1 MQPIRGEFYN
11 VALVIL
17 SVADRCVADTERPG
31 RRTRTTTEMIPE
43 DILLEIFDF
52 YRLNA
57 MKRTNGWP
65 WKWHRLA
72 HVCRKWRLVISLSP
86 RRLDL
91 QIHCKYGATIE
102 RILASW
108 GTLPLFV
115 RFNGGPNSKLLPKN
129 ITTALRHPDR
139 VREINLSLTST
150 TVGLVVDAMKKPFQ
164 ILERIRIKIKGTK
177 GPSLPFRDV
186 FLGGSAPRLRL
197 ISLDGINFPFL
208 EIKQIISST
217 NNLVELCLSRIPKT
231 GYFSA
236 DALITAL
243 STSAQLKRLQVSF
256 HYPASL
262 STQSKTN
269 RPLQRTTFPSLRY
282 LKFHGASEYLEEFL
296 SRVDLPSLRN
306 MDIKFFNQIFFE
318 IPEFCR
324 SVPPLNPFRSL
335 NEVVINLGDTGVSMD
350 FKGVTKH
357 GTRSGGCYLNCFCE
371 RLDWQLSFMTQV
383 SSQLSPL
390 LKSVDKLFVIVFR
403 DKMPS
408 GEEDVDSIQWLELL
422 QPFTRVRK
430 LCVCGDDQFVRDIG
444 QALVTEEMATEVLL
458 ELTQFSVLG
467 RHEPAVVEAVKQFVA
482 ARKLSGRT
490 IHFSM

>member
-1 MQPIRGEFYN
+1 
-11 VALVIL
+11 
-17 SVADRCVADTERPG
+17 
-31 RRTRTTTEMIPE
+31 MISE

-57 MKRTNGWP
+57 KKRTGGWP

-91 QIHCKYGATIE
+91 QIHCKSGATIE

-150 TVGLVVDAMKKPFQ
+150 TVGLVVDAIKKPFQ
-164 ILERIRIKIKGTK
+164 ILERIRIIIKGTK
-177 GPSLPFRDV
+177 GPSLPFRNV
-186 FLGGSAPRLRL
+186 FLGGSAPRLRV
-197 ISLDGINFPFL
+197 ISLDGINFPFP
-208 EIKQIISST
+208 EIKQVISST
-217 NNLVELCLSRIPKT
+217 NNLVELYLSRVPKT

-236 DALITAL
+236 DALVTAL
-243 STSAQLKRLQVSF
+243 STSAQLKRLEVSF

-262 STQSKTN
+262 PTQSKTN
-269 RPLQRTTFPSLRY
+269 RPLKRTTFPSLRH
-282 LKFHGASEYLEEFL
+282 LEFHGASEYLEEFL

-324 SVPPLNPFRSL
+324 SVPPLNPFRSP
-335 NEVVINLGDTGVSMD
+335 NEVEISLRNTGVLMN
-350 FKGVTKH
+350 FREVNKH
-357 GTRSGGCYLNCFCE
+357 GTRSGGCYLKCFCE
-371 RLDWQLSFMTQV
+371 RLDWQLSFVTQV

-390 LKSVDKLFVIVFR
+390 LKSVGMLFVIVSR
-403 DKMPS
+403 DEMPS
-408 GEEDVDSIQWLELL
+408 GEEDVDSTQWLELL
-422 QPFTRVRK
+422 QPFTRVRE
-430 LCVCGDDQFVRDIG
+430 LRVSGDDQFVRDIG
-444 QALVTEEMATEVLL
+444 QALVTEEMAAEVLP
-458 ELTQFSVLG
+458 ELTKISVWGGRRRPDVIEAAQQF
-467 RHEPAVVEAVKQFVA
+467 AA
-482 ARKLSGRT
+482 ARKLSDSTLHSSAPMREDLLDLPRRMGLW
-490 IHFSM
+490 